1 MKLQHTTA
9 MEAFFAMFMFCFSFM
24 MMVAASPTY
33 NYTFLFSHKVCCRV
47 MHIVV
52 SHTRHAQPSNTFST
66 LRCLCTLA
74 SSLLFARFPC
84 ACMTV
89 TPMRGLG
96 GIHVRVCVHV
106 YEHSFDWRA
115 FSEEHSVQCMP
126 MQAGCP
132 PSPPLSSSRT
142 RCVAKRGAHA
152 HVGRHA
158 HANNHSREAQ
168 RSLEDARVQTA

>member
-1 MKLQHTTA
+1 
-9 MEAFFAMFMFCFSFM
+9 M

-33 NYTFLFSHKVCCRV
+33 NYTFLFSHKVCSRV
-47 MHIVV
+47 MHIVL

-74 SSLLFARFPC
+74 SSLLFARCPC

-106 YEHSFDWRA
+106 YEHSLDRHA
-115 FSEEHSVQCMP
+115 FSKNTACMHVHDQTSCMP
-126 MQAGCP
+126 SFSTALLFTHALRSAARM
-132 PSPPLSSSRT
+132 RT
-142 RCVAKRGAHA
+142 LGGTHTHATTRAKRSEAWKT
-152 HVGRHA
+152 
-158 HANNHSREAQ
+158 RELKQ
-168 RSLEDARVQTA
+168 REIHGGLASMSME